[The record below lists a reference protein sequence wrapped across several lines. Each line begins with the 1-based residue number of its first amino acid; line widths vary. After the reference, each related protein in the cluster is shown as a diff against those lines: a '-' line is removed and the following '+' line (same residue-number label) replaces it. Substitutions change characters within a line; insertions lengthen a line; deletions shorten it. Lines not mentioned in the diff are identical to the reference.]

1 MNVVTFQN
9 RTAATAKQ
17 APAVLFTPITERRER
32 DFGIGY
38 GKSSG
43 YASTRRYANT
53 SFQPL
58 FRCA

>member
-1 MNVVTFQN
+1 MNVVTLQT
-9 RTAATAKQ
+9 RTPTTTQ
-17 APAVLFTPITERRER
+17 PAPAVLFTPITERRER

-43 YASTRRYANT
+43 YVSTRRYANT
-53 SFQPL
+53 PFQPL

>member
-1 MNVVTFQN
+1 MAPSNKDVPFPVG
-9 RTAATAKQ
+9 A
-17 APAVLFTPITERRER
+17 APAVLFTPVTQRRER

-53 SFQPL
+53 TFQPL